1 VVSVSAFAHPA
12 AMMQRW
18 LAAKR
23 IPARTVGRYILGYVQ
38 EIIGHRFDDIAPVA
52 TIARVRCPIMLVHGA
67 ADDVVPSTEAREIF
81 AARGD
86 APVVLRIVDG
96 IHDSF
101 SDLERHMQDVI
112 AFLSGAMQS
121 GAAGPTRCAM

>member
-1 VVSVSAFAHPA
+1 
-12 AMMQRW
+12 MTWCR
-18 LAAKR
+18 
-23 IPARTVGRYILGYVQ
+23 
-38 EIIGHRFDDIAPVA
+38 
-52 TIARVRCPIMLVHGA
+52 
-67 ADDVVPSTEAREIF
+67 STEAREIF

-86 APVVLRIVDG
+86 APVVLHIVDG